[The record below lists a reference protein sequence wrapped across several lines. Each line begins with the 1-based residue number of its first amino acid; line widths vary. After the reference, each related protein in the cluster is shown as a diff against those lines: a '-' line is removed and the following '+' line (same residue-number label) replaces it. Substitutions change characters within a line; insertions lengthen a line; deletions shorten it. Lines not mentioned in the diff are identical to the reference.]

1 MKDLFTLDRQFEPI
15 PMPDADVS
23 MLHEAEMPLPYDMM
37 LRKLMEQTI
46 WRQESVKIYGKDYQ
60 QPRLVA
66 LYGDAGIR
74 YDYSGISLHPL
85 PWTDLLREV
94 KRRIEDC
101 TVATFNAVFLN
112 LYRDHNDSMGFHS
125 DDERELGREPTI
137 ASVTFGDTRI
147 FRLKHKFNSELPVQ
161 KIPLTSGSVLLMKG
175 KTQHF
180 WKHGINKQ
188 TEPCGPRVN
197 LTFRTIYDRNGRA

>member
-1 MKDLFTLDRQFEPI
+1 MRDLFTLERQFEPI
-15 PMPDADVS
+15 PMSDADVS
-23 MLHEAEMPLPYDMM
+23 MLHEIEMPVDYQTM
-37 LRKLMEQTI
+37 LHKLIDQTI
-46 WRQESVKIYGKDYQ
+46 WRQEAVRVYGKEYQ

-66 LYGDAGIR
+66 LYGDAGMR

-85 PWTDLLREV
+85 PWNDLLREV

-101 TVATFNAVFLN
+101 TEATFNAVFLN

-125 DDERELGREPTI
+125 DDEKELGREPTI
-137 ASVTFGDTRI
+137 ASLTFGATRI
-147 FRLKHKFNSELPVQ
+147 FRMKHKFKNEIPVQ

-197 LTFRTIYDRNGRA
+197 LTFRTIFSS

>member
-1 MKDLFTLDRQFEPI
+1 MRDLFTLDRQFEPI
-15 PMPDADVS
+15 AMPDADVS
-23 MLHEAEMPLPYDMM
+23 MLHEVEMPVEYPAM
-37 LRKLMEQTI
+37 LRKLIKQTI
-46 WRQESVKIYGKDYQ
+46 WRQEAVRIFGKEHQ

-66 LYGDAGIR
+66 LYGDPGMQ

-85 PWTDLLREV
+85 PWSDLLREE

-101 TVATFNAVFLN
+101 TESTFNAVFLN

-125 DDERELGREPTI
+125 DDEKELRREPTI
-137 ASVTFGDTRI
+137 ASLTFGATRI
-147 FRLKHKFNSELPVQ
+147 FRMKHKFNSEIPIQ

-197 LTFRTIYDRNGRA
+197 LTFRTIFGR